1 MAKDAASW
9 RVIAMMYKVQ
19 VEEMREVVG
28 RLAEVIRRLRME
40 KMGVASYRVKEIMG
54 ELEELEVVGRGILER
69 DRMRELENSTELLK
83 SFGVSDSSSIPV
95 FANQLQ

>member
-28 RLAEVIRRLRME
+28 RLVEVIRRLRME
-40 KMGVASYRVKEIMG
+40 KMGAASYRVKG
-54 ELEELEVVGRGILER
+54 DYGRAGGVGGGLEGG
-69 DRMRELENSTELLK
+69 
-83 SFGVSDSSSIPV
+83 FGKG
-95 FANQLQ
+95 